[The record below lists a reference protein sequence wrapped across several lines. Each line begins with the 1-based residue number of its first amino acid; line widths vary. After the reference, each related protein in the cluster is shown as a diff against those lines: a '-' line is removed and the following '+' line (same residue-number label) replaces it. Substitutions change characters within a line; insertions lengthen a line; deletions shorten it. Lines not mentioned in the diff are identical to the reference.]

1 MMTNQLT
8 NSVEQFPVVG
18 LYDPRINVKSSFN
31 QAYVAHKGG
40 SLVTKKVFTTTSYS
54 NTSFQFSTPPPNNKI
69 FVDRLVWLKEQVQF
83 VFDQDV
89 RPGLGVNYG
98 LRQFPLNA
106 SIQNSVCT
114 INTNQTS
121 VVTSDILHALMRYS
135 VDHERQNIINSLS
148 ASMPDN
154 YQSYSDWQIYG
165 SARNPLASYGEYN
178 NQNRGAIQP
187 DSVSSDGK
195 TLVYTLMEPLFLLS
209 PFLFETEDHLG
220 LTNVTTMDWNFNL
233 VSNLGARMWC
243 SDGLALNPITSV
255 TATILS
261 SPELHFNYLT
271 PPELMYIPNNV
282 SYPFYNIIRYA
293 NPPIIL
299 TAGAS
304 STTSPTNNIQLT
316 EIPKKIYIYVQ
327 RNNIEKLATNGF
339 TYTDTFASI
348 TNLTVTFNNLSSM
361 FANYQQQDLY
371 VLARKN
377 GLNDSWMQFKQ
388 FTGSVIALD
397 PAYDFGLPS
406 ILAGGSLGQFN
417 FQVTL
422 SFTNTSANTVNYVPY
437 IVVVNEGIMDIGTN
451 GTVIQTGV
459 LSRAAVLNSEN
470 LPQVEYERVIH
481 RGGSIFGKLKSFL
494 QSAKP
499 YINKIARVGEVVGE
513 QLGGPYGSVIKQ
525 GSTLARQLTGGKKNM
540 YRRRGR
546 GLYGAGLENIPQNDQ
561 YEV

>member
-1 MMTNQLT
+1 MTTNQLT
-8 NSVEQFPVVG
+8 NSVERFPVVG

-31 QAYVAHKGG
+31 QAYVAHKGA

-54 NTSFQFSTPPPNNKI
+54 DSSFQFSTPPPNNKI
-69 FVDRLVWLKEQVQF
+69 VTDRLVWLKVNFQL

-98 LRQFPLNA
+98 LRQFPLGA
-106 SIQNSVCT
+106 IQQTTTCT

-121 VVTSDILHALMRYS
+121 VVTSDVLHALLRYS
-135 VDHERQNIINSLS
+135 VNHERQNLVNSLS
-148 ASMPDN
+148 ASMGDN
-154 YQSYSDWQIYG
+154 FQDFKTWTDPLVGG
-165 SARNPLASYGEYN
+165 SARNPLSAYGEYN

-187 DSVSSDGK
+187 DTVSQDGK
-195 TLVYTLMEPLFLLS
+195 TLTYTLMEPIWLLS
-209 PFLFETEDHLG
+209 PFLFESEDHLG

-243 SDGLALNPITSV
+243 SDGLAGVPITTV

-271 PPELMYIPNNV
+271 PPELMYIPNQV
-282 SYPFYNIIRYA
+282 SYPYYNIIRYA
-293 NPPIIL
+293 NPPVVL
-299 TAGAS
+299 ASGAS
-304 STTSPTNNIQLT
+304 TTTSPTNNIQLS
-316 EIPKKIYIYVQ
+316 EIPKRIYIYVQ
-327 RNNIEKLATNGF
+327 RNNSQKLSSDGF
-339 TYTDTFASI
+339 KYTDTFASI

-371 VLARKN
+371 ILSRKN
-377 GLNDSWMQFKQ
+377 GLNDSWMQFKK

-397 PAYDFGLPS
+397 PAFDFGLPS
-406 ILAGGSLGQFN
+406 ILSGGSLGQFN

-422 SFTNTSANTVNYVPY
+422 SFTNTSLAEVNYVPY
-437 IVVVNEGIMDIGTN
+437 IVVVNEGIMDIGNN
-451 GTVIQTGV
+451 GTIIQTGV

-499 YINKIARVGEVVGE
+499 FINQIARVGEVVGKE
-513 QLGGPYGSVIKQ
+513 IGGPYGSIISK
-525 GSTLARQLTGGKKNM
+525 GSTIARQLTGGRKNM

-546 GLYGAGLENIPQNDQ
+546 GLYGAGLEQTS